1 MTDTVDAL
9 LAEGR
14 ALGLDPGAVRALLAQ
29 RLDRSPTWLLAH
41 GREPISPGAFTRC
54 RDSLAQLAAGAPL
67 GQLLGVVDF
76 AGLTLR
82 VTEATLLPRPD
93 TEVLLE
99 GLLRRLPP
107 GPLRV
112 LDLGT
117 GSGALALALKAA
129 RPELTVFASDISP
142 DALAVAQENAT
153 HLGLA
158 ITFFESDWYE
168 ALPSSLFPMDAILA
182 NPPYIAP
189 GDPELSP
196 SVARFEP
203 ALALFAKDQGFDA
216 LERVLTGARSRL
228 RPRGWLGLEH
238 GHRQAVTLTA
248 RLQRAGYDEPA
259 LERDTG
265 GRPRATFA
273 RQPHG

>member
-1 MTDTVDAL
+1 MTNTVNAL

-14 ALGLDPGAVRALLAQ
+14 ALGLDPGAVRALLAH

-41 GREPISPGAFTRC
+41 GREPIAPEAFTSC
-54 RDSLAQLAAGAPL
+54 RDGLVQLAAGAPL

-93 TEVLLE
+93 TQVLLE
-99 GLLRRLPP
+99 GLLRRLPS

-142 DALAVAQENAT
+142 DALAVAEENARR
-153 HLGLA
+153 LGLA
-158 ITFFESDWYE
+158 VTFFESDWYE

-182 NPPYIAP
+182 NPPYIAS

-203 ALALFAKDQGFDA
+203 ALALFAKDQGFEA

-228 RPRGWLGLEH
+228 RPWGWLGLEH
-238 GHRQAVTLTA
+238 GHRQAVTLAA
-248 RLQRAGYDEPA
+248 RLQRAGYDELA

-265 GRPRATFA
+265 DRPRATFA

>member
-1 MTDTVDAL
+1 MTNTVDAL

-29 RLDRSPTWLLAH
+29 RLDRPPTWLLAH
-41 GREPISPGAFTRC
+41 GREPIPPGAFTRC
-54 RDSLAQLAAGAPL
+54 RDGLARLAAGAPL

-99 GLLRRLPP
+99 GLLRRLPS

-142 DALAVAQENAT
+142 DALAVAQKNAT

-158 ITFFESDWYE
+158 VTFFESDWYE

-203 ALALFAKDQGFDA
+203 ALALFAKDQGFEA

-228 RPRGWLGLEH
+228 RPWGWLGLEH
-238 GHRQAVTLTA
+238 GHRQAVTLAA
-248 RLQRAGYDEPA
+248 RLQRAGYDELA

-265 GRPRATFA
+265 DRPRATFA

>member
-1 MTDTVDAL
+1 MSATVDAL

-14 ALGLDPGAVRALLAQ
+14 ALGLDSGAVRALLAH
-29 RLDRSPTWLLAH
+29 RLDRPPTWLLAH
-41 GREPISPGAFTRC
+41 GRDPLAPGAVTAC
-54 RDSLAQLAAGAPL
+54 REGLARLAAGAPL

-82 VTEATLLPRPD
+82 VSEATLLPRVD
-93 TEVLLE
+93 TEVLLH

-107 GPLRV
+107 GPQCV

-142 DALAVAQENAT
+142 DALAVARDNAAR
-153 HLGLA
+153 LGLA
-158 ITFFESDWYE
+158 ITFFESDWFE
-168 ALPSSLFPMDAILA
+168 ALPPSLFPLDAIVA

-189 GDPELSP
+189 GDPELAP

-238 GHRQAVTLTA
+238 GHRQAVTLAA
-248 RLQRAGYDEPA
+248 RLQRAGYDEPV

>member
-1 MTDTVDAL
+1 MTNTVDAL

-14 ALGLDPGAVRALLAQ
+14 ALGLDSGAVRALLAQ
-29 RLDRSPTWLLAH
+29 RLDRPPTWLLAH
-41 GREPISPGAFTRC
+41 GREPIPPGAFTRC
-54 RDSLAQLAAGAPL
+54 RDGLARLAAGAPL

-99 GLLRRLPP
+99 GLLRRLPS

-142 DALAVAQENAT
+142 DALAVAEENARR
-153 HLGLA
+153 LGLA
-158 ITFFESDWYE
+158 VTFFESDWYE

-182 NPPYIAP
+182 NPPYIDP

-203 ALALFAKDQGFDA
+203 ALALFAKDQGFEA

-228 RPRGWLGLEH
+228 RPWGWLGLEH
-238 GHRQAVTLTA
+238 GHRQAVTLAA
-248 RLQRAGYDEPA
+248 RLQRAGYDELA

-265 GRPRATFA
+265 DRPRATFA

>member
-1 MTDTVDAL
+1 MTGTVDAL

-14 ALGLDPGAVRALLAQ
+14 ALGLDPGAVRALLAH
-29 RLDRSPTWLLAH
+29 RLDRPPTWLLAH
-41 GREPISPGAFTRC
+41 GREPLTPGAFSAC
-54 RDSLAQLAAGAPL
+54 REGLARLAEGVPL
-67 GQLLGVVDF
+67 GQMLGVAEF

-82 VTEATLLPRPD
+82 VTEATLLPRTD

-99 GLLRRLPP
+99 GLLRRLPS
-107 GPLRV
+107 GPLRI

-142 DALAVAQENAT
+142 DALAVAQGNAA

-158 ITFFESDWYE
+158 VTFFASDWYA
-168 ALPSSLFPMDAILA
+168 ALPSSLFPLDAIVA

-189 GDPELSP
+189 GDPELAP

-203 ALALFAKDQGFDA
+203 ALALYATDQGFDA

-228 RPRGWLGLEH
+228 RPGGWLGLEH
-238 GHRQAVTLTA
+238 GHRQAVTLAA
-248 RLQRAGYDEPA
+248 RLQRAGYDALA

>member
-1 MTDTVDAL
+1 N
-9 LAEGR
+9 
-14 ALGLDPGAVRALLAQ
+14 Q
-29 RLDRSPTWLLAH
+29 
-41 GREPISPGAFTRC
+41 
-54 RDSLAQLAAGAPL
+54 
-67 GQLLGVVDF
+67 
-76 AGLTLR
+76 
-82 VTEATLLPRPD
+82 ATLLPRAD

-99 GLLRRLPP
+99 GLLRRLPA
-107 GPLRV
+107 GPQRV

-129 RPELTVFASDISP
+129 RPELSVMASDISP
-142 DALAVAQENAT
+142 EALTVAQENARR
-153 HLGLA
+153 LGLA
-158 ITFFESDWYE
+158 VTFFESDWYD
-168 ALPSSLFPMDAILA
+168 ALPSSLFPLDAILA

-189 GDPELSP
+189 GDPELAP

-238 GHRQAVTLTA
+238 GYRQAVTLAA
-248 RLQRAGYDEPA
+248 RLQRAGYDALA

>member
-1 MTDTVDAL
+1 MTGTVDAL

-14 ALGLDPGAVRALLAQ
+14 ALGLDPGAVRALLAH
-29 RLDRSPTWLLAH
+29 RLDRPPTWLLTH
-41 GREPISPGAFTRC
+41 GREPIAPAAFNAC
-54 RDSLAQLAAGAPL
+54 REGLAQLAAGAPL
-67 GQLLGVVDF
+67 GQLLGTVDF
-76 AGLTLR
+76 AGLTIR
-82 VTEATLLPRPD
+82 VNQATLLPRAD

-99 GLLRRLPP
+99 GLLRRLPA
-107 GPLRV
+107 GPQRV

-129 RPELTVFASDISP
+129 RPELSVMASDISP
-142 DALAVAQENAT
+142 EALTVAQENAGR
-153 HLGLA
+153 LGLA
-158 ITFFESDWYE
+158 VTFFESDWYD
-168 ALPSSLFPMDAILA
+168 ALPSSLFPLDAILA

-189 GDPELSP
+189 GDPELAP

-238 GHRQAVTLTA
+238 GHRQAVTLAA
-248 RLQRAGYDEPA
+248 RLQRAGYDALA